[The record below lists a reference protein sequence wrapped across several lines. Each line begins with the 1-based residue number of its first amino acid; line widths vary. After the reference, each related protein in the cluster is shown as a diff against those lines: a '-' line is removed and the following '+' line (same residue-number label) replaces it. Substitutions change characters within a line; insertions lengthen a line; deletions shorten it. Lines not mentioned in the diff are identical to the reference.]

1 MGHPVRVSLRRFWV
15 TFEPSA
21 APPGMSLG
29 CGVSAWSREDA
40 LRLVAEHLGLE
51 PPEPNVVVEDI
62 DVSTLE
68 K

>member
-1 MGHPVRVSLRRFWV
+1 
-15 TFEPSA
+15 
-21 APPGMSLG
+21 MSLG

-62 DVSTLE
+62 DVSTLDAGHVLPNMLPPSE
-68 K
+68 RGVWFPVAGYR